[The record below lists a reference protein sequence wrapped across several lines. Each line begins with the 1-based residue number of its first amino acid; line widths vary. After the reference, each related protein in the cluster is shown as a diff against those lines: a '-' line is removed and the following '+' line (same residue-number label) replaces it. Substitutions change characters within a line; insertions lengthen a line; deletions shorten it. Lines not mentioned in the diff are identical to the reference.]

1 MFWKADMTDTININE
16 FEQLML
22 DKFDRDRIT
31 SLYPSGDVRA
41 SKSPLLK
48 AAKNATLTDFIA
60 MVARLC
66 DKSLKKYRVK
76 FIPDEGATIADPA
89 KQLEQPTILYRVIER
104 KPKNELKMRHSED
117 FTEVIDKTGNK
128 TRKGQVWSQRQ
139 SCIVQFDV
147 IASDYAMSDAV
158 MSYFEDMIFTY
169 TGYFKS
175 KGIAEVYFKK
185 YYTDTSID
193 RYRQYLSV
201 RSIQYFVEIEKQ
213 TTIFET
219 TLEDI
224 DV

>member
-1 MFWKADMTDTININE
+1 MPI
-16 FEQLML
+16 
-22 DKFDRDRIT
+22 
-31 SLYPSGDVRA
+31 
-41 SKSPLLK
+41 
-48 AAKNATLTDFIA
+48 
-60 MVARLC
+60 
-66 DKSLKKYRVK
+66 
-76 FIPDEGATIADPA
+76 TIAEPA

-117 FTEVIDKTGNK
+117 FTEVLDKTGNK

-175 KGIAEVYFKK
+175 NGIAEIYFKK

-224 DV
+224 DM

>member
-1 MFWKADMTDTININE
+1 MTDTININE

-22 DKFDRDRIT
+22 DKFDRDKIT
-31 SLYPSGDVRA
+31 SLYPAGDVRA

-169 TGYFKS
+169 TGYFKVN
-175 KGIAEVYFKK
+175 GIAEVYFKK

-213 TTIFET
+213 TAIFET